1 MGAGDSQG
9 RLLARLLAV
18 AVGLVVAL
26 GALALVLWRRPP
38 PADEHAVTLAEVLRE
53 PSLADQLLERMA
65 RDNKGEFDTHP
76 DADLGHV
83 NLKGTYERSFGKV
96 EINTYGV
103 REREYA
109 LPKPAGTVRVVLLGD
124 SFVWGWELPAEQ
136 RMGVHLERA
145 LLERR
150 QRPDLAPEVLHL
162 GVTSWNLIGEC
173 AFVRRQLD
181 QLQPDLVIQIS
192 PLNDLDDTTGARGF
206 GAMGNYVPRSPRQ
219 GDNVVRMLSA
229 QDALGVDIEND
240 LTLGLGWE
248 SLSRFAGSRAAVL
261 GLVAALG
268 RRPEHGRYLLVGHW
282 GEANAALHAHLG
294 SELAQGAVV
303 YLPADFRDDVATR
316 LAPGDPHWNAAGNER
331 VGRILYGLI
340 RARGLL
346 PELVLAPWPEAEREA
361 LDLSEQGWRE
371 AQEYDALVAPRL
383 SDMSSAI
390 ETRSLTRSTARQVL
404 IGLDAERLVSSYA
417 SFLLAQP
424 APAGHVRIQ
433 GRCLD
438 ETSLAGARVH
448 VFAEEHEVGAFE
460 LEPGRPLDH
469 AFALPS
475 SLGERRVL
483 SVRLQADDFVYRGK
497 ALRHFVAFALERL
510 ALE

>member
-1 MGAGDSQG
+1 MSAGKE

-18 AVGLVVAL
+18 AAGLVVAL
-26 GALALVLWRRPP
+26 GATVVGLWQRAKPSEERPVTV
-38 PADEHAVTLAEVLRE
+38 ADVLRE
-53 PSLADQLLERMA
+53 PALADELLERMA

-109 LPKPAGTVRVVLLGD
+109 LPKPPGTVRIVLLGD

-150 QRPDLAPEVLHL
+150 QRQDLTPEVLHL

-206 GAMGNYVPRSPRQ
+206 GAMGNYVPRFPAH
-219 GDNVVRMLSA
+219 GDNVVRMASA
-229 QDALGVDIEND
+229 QDALGLDIEND
-240 LTLGLGWE
+240 LPLGVGWE
-248 SLSRFAGSRAAVL
+248 SLSRFADSRASVL

-294 SELAQGAVV
+294 SELTPGAVA
-303 YLPADFRDDVATR
+303 YLPARFRDDDALR
-316 LAPGDPHWNAAGNER
+316 LSHTDPHWNARGNESM
-331 VGRILYGLI
+331 GRILYGLV

-346 PELVLAPWPEAEREA
+346 PELALAPWPAAESEA
-361 LDLSEQGWRE
+361 LALADEGLRE
-371 AQEYDALVAPRL
+371 AQGYDALVERRL
-383 SDMSSAI
+383 REMSPALDARAF
-390 ETRSLTRSTARQVL
+390 TRDTARQVL
-404 IGLDAERLVSSYA
+404 IGLDAERLVSVYA

-424 APAGHVRIQ
+424 APLQQVRIR
-433 GRCLD
+433 GRFL
-438 ETSLAGARVH
+438 EERSLAGAKVH
-448 VFAEEHEVGAFE
+448 VFADEAELGAFAI
-460 LEPGRPLDH
+460 EPGAPLEWT
-469 AFALPS
+469 APLPADFR
-475 SLGERRVL
+475 ERRVVNL
-483 SVRLQADDFVYRGK
+483 RLQAEDFVYRGK
-497 ALRHFVAFALERL
+497 ALRHCVVFALESL
-510 ALE
+510 GLE